1 MIDPKSE
8 PAGSILPERL
18 LNLLRNS
25 LVPFWE
31 DVMVEDQ
38 AKEVKPY
45 GAPKLWEGYGFPFFF
60 FGAFFAISVLLLV
73 LSRLLHS

>member
-1 MIDPKSE
+1 
-8 PAGSILPERL
+8 
-18 LNLLRNS
+18 
-25 LVPFWE
+25 
-31 DVMVEDQ
+31 MVEDQ
-38 AKEVKPY
+38 AKEVMPY